1 MTTTASAPSSSSS
14 GSSTSAA
21 PTSNVTAPS
30 SKTADTEVKNT
41 TVKGTTATEPT
52 EKAGR
57 GRDERGKFV
66 AQKDGEPAQEQK
78 EPAAKEQPK
87 KKWTV
92 KTRAGEKHFEDP
104 DEMHAY
110 ASELA
115 GSANLVEEAR
125 KAAAH
130 LEKVKQHLADGDF
143 DALTDMGLSKKAAV
157 EYLKR
162 QLDKER
168 EEAEL
173 TPEQK
178 ENRSL
183 KAKLKAI
190 EDEKA
195 AASRKEQEAKQAEET
210 KLERERIV
218 SDINAVLD
226 KTKLPRNT
234 STTRRI
240 AQELMKMEE
249 LGYELPPEAIAKRIE
264 SHALAEFEATLKA
277 EDGVKLFKALAPAL
291 RGILENMDEDQ
302 LLAELGPN
310 LSKKFRLA
318 ELKRL
323 DPTRFAS
330 QAQPGGA
337 APAAPENASRST
349 PGEREPKSTARL
361 TQEEWDR
368 LNRKR
373 FRD

>member
-1 MTTTASAPSSSSS
+1 MTVTASAPTSSSS

-21 PTSNVTAPS
+21 PTSNVTAPPP
-30 SKTADTEVKNT
+30 KAADTEVKNT
-41 TVKGTTATEPT
+41 TVKGTTASEPT

-66 AQKDGEPAQEQK
+66 AQKEAELTPEQK
-78 EPAAKEQPK
+78 EPAAKEPPK
-87 KKWTV
+87 KKWAI
-92 KTRAGEKHFEDP
+92 KTRAGERSFEDP
-104 DEMHAY
+104 DEMYAY

-115 GSANLVEEAR
+115 GSANLVEEAK

-178 ENRSL
+178 ELREV

-195 AASRKEQEAKQAEET
+195 AAARKEHEAKQAEET
-210 KLERERIV
+210 KAERERII

-226 KTKLPRNT
+226 KTNLPRNT

-240 AQELMKMEE
+240 AQELMKMDE

-264 SHALAEFEATLKA
+264 AHALAEFEATLKA
-277 EDGVKLFKALAPAL
+277 DDGVKLFKALAPAL
-291 RGILENMDEDQ
+291 RGILEKMDDDQ
-302 LLAELGPN
+302 LLSELGPE

-318 ELKRL
+318 ELRRL
-323 DPTRFAS
+323 DPTRFAA

-337 APAAPENASRST
+337 APTPPEGASKSKPT
-349 PGEREPKSTARL
+349 ERQPDVRGHIS
-361 TQEEWDR
+361 QEEWDR
-368 LNRKR
+368 MNRKR
-373 FRD
+373 LRS